1 MTEAKKKEIIQVLKD
16 SGWEKVVRC
25 EQCRWRHFCK
35 VTEYLGE
42 NGYCN
47 NGEVIHET

>member
-16 SGWEKVVRC
+16 SGWEKVVHC
-25 EQCRWRHFCK
+25 EQWRWRHFCK